1 MSHRRDSDRPRTDK
15 KKISTVMDPALYR
28 RIKLESARSDRQI
41 SDLIGEAVAE
51 YLTHTGTASVV
62 DETWGVLQLERERVD
77 ELMEDDGLFDA

>member
-1 MSHRRDSDRPRTDK
+1 MSDK
-15 KKISTVMDPALYR
+15 KKISTVIDPGLYR

-51 YLTHTGTASVV
+51 YLTHTGTTSVV
-62 DETWGVLQLERERVD
+62 DETWGALEIERERVD